1 MKQIS
6 ALKWLGGFLIAFLL
20 SSPVFSQVGGGGSSY
35 SDAKVYVSV
44 DVPVKGVAEQDNSI
58 LINPAKGSYAYI
70 VINISPATFS
80 VDGIKLK
87 GYMKKNG
94 KYEKFD
100 EASYTITPGLGYT
113 YIKYTFSNVGEYG
126 FDIYDKNDVYIGTG
140 YVVCKPKDGSGSSN
154 TGNNTNTNTNT
165 TTTNTNS
172 TGKYAKAKVFCSLEV
187 PVYGIATE
195 SKSIVIDK
203 NGSYAYMVIDNYPEN
218 FNVSGINLKAYRKVD
233 GQWVKETDESYT
245 IKSDSY
251 YTYIKYSF
259 YKAGE
264 YAFDVYDDN
273 KVFIGTGYVKV
284 SYDN

>member
-6 ALKWLGGFLIAFLL
+6 ALKWIGGLVMAFLL
-20 SSPVFSQVGGGGSSY
+20 TSPVFSQVGGGGSSNY
-35 SDAKVYVSV
+35 DNAKVYVSV

-58 LINPAKGSYAYI
+58 LINTEKGSYAYI
-70 VINISPATFS
+70 VINISPSTFS

-87 GYMKKNG
+87 GYMKQNG

-100 EASYTITPGLGYT
+100 EASYTITPGLAYT
-113 YIKYTFSNVGEYG
+113 YIKYTFKDVGEYG

-140 YVVCKPKDGSGSSN
+140 YVVAKPKSGSSSNSGN
-154 TGNNTNTNTNT
+154 TTTTT

-172 TGKYAKAKVFCSLEV
+172 SGKYAKAKVFCSLEV

-195 SKSIVIDK
+195 SKSIVISK

-218 FNVSGINLKAYRKVD
+218 FNVSGLNLKAYRKVD
-233 GQWVKETDESYT
+233 GQWVKETDEDYT

-273 KVFIGTGYVKV
+273 KVFVGTGYVKV
-284 SYDN
+284 SVE